1 MGHFCHSRPSI
12 SFQCQVEQWGFF
24 FLILQCCCLF
34 FMLIGVEHLDCVRR
48 RHDDDDDLWWWDFFF
63 ARWSVN
69 LRTQFSSRAL
79 LLVCRRKLR
88 LLSNQFYFLMWFARK
103 KHSNRF
109 TTCTY
114 NGFRIMC
121 GVFWNGNV
129 LLLSIN
135 VMRSDDGRVDL
146 QINIVNA

>member
-1 MGHFCHSRPSI
+1 MGRFCHSRPSI
-12 SFQCQVEQWGFF
+12 SFRCQVEQWGFF
-24 FLILQCCCLF
+24 SSNSSMLLLIFYVDWCWTLGLCTTTARWWWWF
-34 FMLIGVEHLDCVRR
+34 VMLI
-48 RHDDDDDLWWWDFFF
+48 FFF

-109 TTCTY
+109 TICTY